1 MVRIKHRYLLINIL
15 YPSPSE
21 AKPSR
26 PSSSARPEEPLPW
39 TIQFRR
45 PTSDKFSSAILHRM
59 IKEGVAELFGD
70 YGAGMIAGS
79 LQIKYCSAATSTA
92 IIRVARAH
100 YRMVWAALTFVTSL
114 PKQGGGEE
122 CVVQVVRVSGTIKKS
137 EEEAVR
143 RARGVIKRI
152 RREQERGRG
161 VGGVLQ
167 DEEDGMEDLNMMNGI
182 EDGDEGGEDEED

>member
-21 AKPSR
+21 AKPSKST
-26 PSSSARPEEPLPW
+26 SSTDGPLPW

-59 IKEGVAELFGD
+59 IKENVSELFGD

-122 CVVQVVRVSGTIKKS
+122 CVIQVVRVSGTIKKS

-161 VGGVLQ
+161 VGVVLQ
-167 DEEDGMEDLNMMNGI
+167 DEDDGMEDLNMVNGI
-182 EDGDEGGEDEED
+182 EDGDEGGEDEDD